1 MTIFIFLASDEKGD
15 QGLVI
20 TNDHAL
26 FFKPPYM
33 TKTIWFVDFP
43 HAQNIEPE
51 MKRRILFPKDFLS

>member
-26 FFKPPYM
+26 FVKALYM
-33 TKTIWFVDFP
+33 TKTVWFVEFP
-43 HAQNIEPE
+43 CEPNIET
-51 MKRRILFPKDFLS
+51 K